1 VGTVEIPRAL
11 EGYQRIRCGDDLKDP
26 KAHQSDLT
34 LQTEELNTMFNLYE
48 DSRVKEAWR
57 LFTTKGMLRREA
69 LRPEIALSWAR
80 CQFLGLTPGKIK
92 DIPVSPEEY
101 HLARNNAQGLI
112 QAAAPYF
119 ENFMA
124 VSGYETMNLGLAD
137 SRGLILIDWIQKS
150 DSFAYRQGISVMED
164 KLGTNGAAL
173 AVQQRSSYAVI
184 GAEHYIESLQ
194 TVQSIGVPVFD
205 QKNVLLAL
213 IAAVIPVDRNSD
225 EVIERL
231 EHLGSLITG
240 SMQLQSSHQAV
251 VHLKDHY
258 AAALDA
264 LPEAILCFDRYGQI
278 LHGNKAAEEMYAHKI
293 LELTKFNI
301 RELIRMD
308 QPIKL
313 EALLNGKCKG
323 RILEGY
329 YDGQGGLEPA
339 VLECVSFN
347 ETGAVK
353 MGMVKLSGLGYFR
366 TQVNQ
371 WVGMRTVYR
380 MKDIVG
386 RSNAI
391 METRR
396 QVRMAAQ
403 SEFPCLITGE
413 TGTGK
418 KMLGQVI
425 HSESSRCDG
434 PYYYLNCASVPKRL
448 IEAEIFGH
456 VSWEDGEFDTGRMGI
471 LELAEGG
478 TVYLDNVGEV
488 PLQLQAKLIKY
499 IDTGEFM
506 KSGSDQIRNTKVR
519 ILASSRADLVLA
531 IQRGLFRQELYTR
544 LICNRIET
552 IPVRHRKEDL
562 YLLIDYLMT
571 EILYPKDP
579 ATCIR
584 KPSFYERL
592 AKYDWPGNVRE
603 LQRVIQLII
612 YRYHG
617 ENCLEERHIIAIE
630 NEILSPSP
638 EEELLNLEKIE
649 HETIVKALEIAGENL
664 SQAAKLLGIGRSTLY
679 RKIERYGIQ
688 LYQNDSVSTTISD
701 KQSKMIQMETF

>member
-1 VGTVEIPRAL
+1 
-11 EGYQRIRCGDDLKDP
+11 
-26 KAHQSDLT
+26 
-34 LQTEELNTMFNLYE
+34 MFNLYE
-48 DSRVKEAWR
+48 DSRIKEAWR

-80 CQFLGLTPGKIK
+80 CQFLGMTPVKIK
-92 DIPVSPEEY
+92 DVPVSPEEY

-164 KLGTNGAAL
+164 RLGTNGAAL
-173 AVQQRSSYAVI
+173 AVQQRASYVVI

-205 QKNVLLAL
+205 QQNVLLAL

-240 SMQLQSSHQAV
+240 SMQIQSSHQAV
-251 VHLKDHY
+251 VNLKDHY

-293 LELTKFNI
+293 MELTKFNI
-301 RELIRMD
+301 RELVRMD

-313 EALLNGKCKG
+313 EALLNGQSKG

-329 YDGQGGLEPA
+329 YDGQSGLEPA

-347 ETGAVK
+347 ETGAIK
-353 MGMVKLSGLGYFR
+353 MGMVKLSGLGHFR

-386 RSNAI
+386 RSHAI
-391 METRR
+391 LETRR

-403 SEFPCLITGE
+403 SEFPCLMTGE

-425 HSESSRCDG
+425 HSESARSDG

-456 VSWEDGEFDTGRMGI
+456 VSCGEDCELDTGRMGI

-478 TVYLDNVGEV
+478 TVYLDNVGEL

-506 KSGSDQIRNTKVR
+506 KSGSDQIRSTKVR

-552 IPVRHRKEDL
+552 TPVRQRKEDL
-562 YLLIDYLMT
+562 PLLIDYLMT

-617 ENCLEERHIIAIE
+617 EHSLEDRHIIAIE
-630 NEILSPSP
+630 DEILSPSP
-638 EEELLNLEKIE
+638 EEEVLNLDKIE
-649 HETIVKALEIAGENL
+649 HETIIKALEIAGENL
-664 SQAAKLLGIGRSTLY
+664 SHAAKLLGIGRSTLY
-679 RKIERYGIQ
+679 RKIERYGIK
-688 LYQNDSVSTTISD
+688 LYQNEPLPAPNLNKPT
-701 KQSKMIQMETF
+701 KMIQMETL